1 MGGPSNPLLNGVENF
16 ETIISFKD
24 GNTGVARDLNRAA
37 TRAAV
42 KSGEKSVAAA
52 FLSIQDMC
60 DTISLPRTVTDI
72 AKQLFR
78 RADEGDT
85 FSLSH
90 QHHNPRGVQGI
101 GRCLISPSRT

>member
-1 MGGPSNPLLNGVENF
+1 VETF

-42 KSGEKSVAAA
+42 KNGEKSVAAA

-72 AKQLFR
+72 AKQLYR
-78 RADEGDT
+78 RADEGKLKHT
-85 FSLSH
+85 C
-90 QHHNPRGVQGI
+90 P
-101 GRCLISPSRT
+101 SPGLNGDHMNQA